1 MWYFILLKHF
11 RYYSVMHLPGLIDID
26 KMDLE
31 VMISFLETAK
41 SYLDRG

>member
-1 MWYFILLKHF
+1 
-11 RYYSVMHLPGLIDID
+11 MHLPGLIDID